1 MPNNESVGKKIVEAL
16 KKQAENL
23 DTQEESMNNFDSE
36 PISDDI
42 FMKIANYVMEYAKEH
57 ENVSISDL
65 INYVSASDD
74 DQKDE
79 VVSEITSI
87 SLDKRYPICTYELL
101 SEYLDIINKE
111 RAKKYERFILDKS
124 VEGKSDKEQLKILL
138 EYGKKM
144 EKRLYENK
152 KEN

>member
-1 MPNNESVGKKIVEAL
+1 M
-16 KKQAENL
+16 
-23 DTQEESMNNFDSE
+23 
-36 PISDDI
+36 
-42 FMKIANYVMEYAKEH
+42 
-57 ENVSISDL
+57 
-65 INYVSASDD
+65 
-74 DQKDE
+74 
-79 VVSEITSI
+79 
-87 SLDKRYPICTYELL
+87 
-101 SEYLDIINKE
+101 DIINKE